1 MSAVGISSRVVAEL
15 DAVWRARD
23 FWPVVL
29 TLMIQLW
36 RTKQPGTM
44 VLNLFT
50 SYQRRHKL
58 LELSNPVVDTI

>member
-1 MSAVGISSRVVAEL
+1 VSAVGISSCVVAEL
-15 DAVWRARD
+15 DAVWRARN

-29 TLMIQLW
+29 IRMIQLW
-36 RTKQPGTM
+36 STKQPGTM
-44 VLNLFT
+44 VLNLFA